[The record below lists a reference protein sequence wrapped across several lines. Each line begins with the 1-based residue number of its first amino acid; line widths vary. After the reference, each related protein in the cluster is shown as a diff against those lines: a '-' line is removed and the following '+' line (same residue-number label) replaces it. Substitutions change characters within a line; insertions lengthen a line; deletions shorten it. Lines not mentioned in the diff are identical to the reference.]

1 MDARQGCW
9 RLLRSSTE
17 QVQATLANN
26 LASVWAIKPEPFWEK
41 QHVECVK
48 SRQDFKVR
56 LENQFLK

>member
-1 MDARQGCW
+1 MLLDARKGCW

-26 LASVWAIKPEPFWEK
+26 LAAVWAIKPEPFWEK
-41 QHVECVK
+41 QHVDCVK

-56 LENQFLK
+56 LEKPV